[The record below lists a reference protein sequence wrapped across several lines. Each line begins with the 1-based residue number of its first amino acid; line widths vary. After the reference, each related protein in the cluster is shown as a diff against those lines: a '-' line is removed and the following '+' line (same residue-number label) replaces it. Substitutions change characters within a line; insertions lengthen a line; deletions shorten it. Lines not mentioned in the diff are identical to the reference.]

1 MSRGGIT
8 SCGRFLISL
17 VMSKI
22 SSECLVG
29 DHRLTNRKGDEDDDC
44 DDDGSMMKIMM
55 WIMLYECLVGEV
67 NNMPHHQCTVGFQP
81 SPQSKIYKRLGWE
94 KKNILT

>member
-29 DHRLTNRKGDEDDDC
+29 DHRLTNRKGDEDDDG
-44 DDDGSMMKIMM
+44 DDGDDYGDGGNDED
-55 WIMLYECLVGEV
+55 L
-67 NNMPHHQCTVGFQP
+67 
-81 SPQSKIYKRLGWE
+81 
-94 KKNILT
+94 

>member
-22 SSECLVG
+22 LSECLVG

-44 DDDGSMMKIMM
+44 DDDIYIMMK
-55 WIMLYECLVGEV
+55 CLFVC
-67 NNMPHHQCTVGFQP
+67 H
-81 SPQSKIYKRLGWE
+81 E
-94 KKNILT
+94 KSSLS

>member
-1 MSRGGIT
+1 
-8 SCGRFLISL
+8 
-17 VMSKI
+17 MSKI

-44 DDDGSMMKIMM
+44 DDDGDGSMMKIMM

-67 NNMPHHQCTVGFQP
+67 TNMPHHQPTVWFQTL
-81 SPQSKIYKRLGWE
+81 RLGE
-94 KKNILT
+94 KEYLNIRPQKIKKHS